1 MAVEKLSDGIRK
13 FAADAVKLEQMLVV
27 SAPHAGVELGGVHS
41 PGHLDSG
48 PRLRDAL
55 LQQPWQAAGATY
67 MRRPLTLSLSPLLG
81 PHVRH
86 RKRKIGPCLSRATD
100 LGHRNWGRLHMP
112 CDEFCIF
119 YQLGQGWIMELT

>member
-27 SAPHAGVELGGVHS
+27 SAPHTGAELGGVHS

-55 LQQPWQAAGATY
+55 LQQPWRGGGATCVC
-67 MRRPLTLSLSPLLG
+67 RPLTLSLSPLVG

-86 RKRKIGPCLSRATD
+86 RKRKIGPRLSRAAD
-100 LGHRNWGRLHMP
+100 LGRLNRGRLHMP